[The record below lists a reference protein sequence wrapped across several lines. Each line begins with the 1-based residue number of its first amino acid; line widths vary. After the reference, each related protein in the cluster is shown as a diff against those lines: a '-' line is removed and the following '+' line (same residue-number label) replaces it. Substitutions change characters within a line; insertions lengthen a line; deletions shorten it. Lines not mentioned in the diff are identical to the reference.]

1 MGSCF
6 LGQSIIGSATLKT
19 ANRPVTPREACVFCL
34 FASSICSHMT
44 TMSDCSQS
52 VFFTMY
58 KMVMKFLKVIF
69 YMKATGQ
76 FASCVLCCTMWFQ
89 LWSLSSCEQNSSQPE
104 FKTILRWVLYLPQ
117 MNPCSAAIP

>member
-34 FASSICSHMT
+34 FASSIFSHMT

-58 KMVMKFLKVIF
+58 KMVMKFLEVIF

-76 FASCVLCCTMWFQ
+76 FASCVVLFIM
-89 LWSLSSCEQNSSQPE
+89 LYHVVP
-104 FKTILRWVLYLPQ
+104 ILEPVLL
-117 MNPCSAAIP
+117 